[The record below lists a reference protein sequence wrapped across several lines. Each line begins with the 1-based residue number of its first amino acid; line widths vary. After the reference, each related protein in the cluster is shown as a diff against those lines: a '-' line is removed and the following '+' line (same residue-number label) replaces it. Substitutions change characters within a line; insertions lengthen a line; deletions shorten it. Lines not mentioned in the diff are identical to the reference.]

1 MSTWEVAAQVVA
13 LGLATF
19 ASEDLALVGAAV
31 LVNEHRLGL
40 WTGLAGVGGGIFV
53 GDLSLWLAGRLLVGR
68 LLRLPFLARR
78 VPAAAVA
85 AAHRSLE
92 SHMAFAVLSSRF
104 IPGSRVPLHL
114 AAGSLGRA
122 GLRYALWTAVAVAL
136 WVPLVMGVVALAG
149 EHAADI
155 VGRWLGSG
163 WLRTAFAML
172 LGILV
177 VRLAGRLRLP
187 ARESKR

>member
-1 MSTWEVAAQVVA
+1 MNTWEVVAQVVG

-40 WTGLAGVGGGIFV
+40 WTGLAGVGGGILV

-68 LLRLPFLARR
+68 LLRAPFLARR
-78 VPAAAVA
+78 VPAAAVETA
-85 AAHRSLE
+85 RRALE
-92 SHMAFAVLSSRF
+92 SHLALAVLSSRF

-122 GLRYALWTAVAVAL
+122 GLRYALWTAAAVAL
-136 WVPLVMGVVALAG
+136 WVPLVMSAVALAG
-149 EHAADI
+149 ERAADL

-163 WLRTAFAML
+163 WLRAAFAML
-172 LGILV
+172 LGMALF
-177 VRLAGRLRLP
+177 RLAGRLRLP
-187 ARESKR
+187 ARESER